1 MSEVW
6 THNFSLCWESL
17 LSDIVSKV
25 WKFNDKVEG
34 AVWSSANI
42 HGILWTDGELTYWE
56 FFCENCLDIRI
67 TNNKRGFKLHENENE
82 AKDSR

>member
-1 MSEVW
+1 MVKCKHTW
-6 THNFSLCWESL
+6 NF
-17 LSDIVSKV
+17 I
-25 WKFNDKVEG
+25 DK
-34 AVWSSANI
+34 
-42 HGILWTDGELTYWE
+42 WTDGELTYWE